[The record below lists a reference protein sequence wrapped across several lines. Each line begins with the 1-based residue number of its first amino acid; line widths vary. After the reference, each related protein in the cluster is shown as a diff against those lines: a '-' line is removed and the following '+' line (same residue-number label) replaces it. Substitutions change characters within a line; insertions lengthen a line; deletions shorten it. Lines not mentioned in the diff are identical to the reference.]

1 MVYKQNFN
9 LQFTNLSINS
19 LSVSSDLVSPSSG
32 TQIINVTLSTSLS
45 LLLSASGSLYGTADE
60 VFVVAIS
67 YGVGEFYV
75 LLYINLQN
83 QVNHLG

>member
-1 MVYKQNFN
+1 MKKNIVFKQNFN

-45 LLLSASGSLYGTADE
+45 LLLSASGSLHGTADE
-60 VFVVAIS
+60 VFVVAM
-67 YGVGEFYV
+67 
-75 LLYINLQN
+75 L
-83 QVNHLG
+83 